1 MGASADAAWSGAGTV
16 DVQLPTDKLS
26 SLQTDGGNADATL
39 VVLVNCGSFNPPT
52 IMHLRM
58 LDLGAQVM
66 RQVLLLFP
74 SSLCG
79 LSQSWLLSWGA

>member
-1 MGASADAAWSGAGTV
+1 MGTSADAAWGDAGIV
-16 DVQLPTDKLS
+16 DVQLPTDKLIS
-26 SLQTDGGNADATL
+26 FQPDGSNADIDP

-66 RQVLLLFP
+66 RQVLPL
-74 SSLCG
+74 SS
-79 LSQSWLLSWGA
+79 